1 MLVKENIDDY
11 NRKTD
16 EYIVA
21 YFDLLGITSR
31 IKSYTKEQELS
42 MNDNPNPPPM
52 LGRMERIVGNLLTQT
67 LRKSNAIA

>member
-1 MLVKENIDDY
+1 MMVKENIDDY

-16 EYIVA
+16 EYIVV

-42 MNDNPNPPPM
+42 MNDNPNPPAM
-52 LGRMERIVGNLLTQT
+52 LGRME
-67 LRKSNAIA
+67 